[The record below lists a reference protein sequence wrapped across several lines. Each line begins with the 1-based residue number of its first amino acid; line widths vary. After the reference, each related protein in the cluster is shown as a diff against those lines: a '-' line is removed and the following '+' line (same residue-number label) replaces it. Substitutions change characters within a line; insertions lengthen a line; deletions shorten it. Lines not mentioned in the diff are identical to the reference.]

1 LKKSVPKFFYLIP
14 DFQNPAG
21 ATCSGPKR
29 RQIVELANKYNLL
42 LVEDAPYRML
52 RYRGT
57 EEPTLYELAPER
69 TLHMSSFTKLIAPGV
84 RCGFML
90 GDPSILGKLAKVA
103 EDTYISPGYV
113 AQAITWEWCRRG
125 LLPPQIE
132 RLKKLYAP
140 RLDACLAG
148 IERYMPDAKATKP
161 DGGFF
166 ISLTL
171 PEGVSTTA
179 VRTQANSKGL
189 NLADGLAF
197 FPEGG
202 GERFIR
208 LPFCALSPNEI
219 DDGVKRLSE
228 AVRETQSAPAVR

>member
-1 LKKSVPKFFYLIP
+1 MKIRNAEDSQWEGHRQLFE
-14 DFQNPAG
+14 A
-21 ATCSGPKR
+21 R
-29 RQIVELANKYNLL
+29 RDNA
-42 LVEDAPYRML
+42 DHRPRW
-52 RYRGT
+52 
-57 EEPTLYELAPER
+57 
-69 TLHMSSFTKLIAPGV
+69 V
-84 RCGFML
+84 R
-90 GDPSILGKLAKVA
+90 PKVA
-103 EDTYISPGYV
+103 EDTHISPGYV
-113 AQAITWEWCRRG
+113 AQAITWQWCSRG

-140 RLDACLAG
+140 RLDACLTG

-179 VRTQANSKGL
+179 VRTQAATKGL

-202 GERFIR
+202 GERFLR
-208 LPFCALSPNEI
+208 LPFCALTPAEI
-219 DDGVKRLSE
+219 DDGVKRLAQ
-228 AVRETQSAPAVR
+228 AVRETQATPAGR